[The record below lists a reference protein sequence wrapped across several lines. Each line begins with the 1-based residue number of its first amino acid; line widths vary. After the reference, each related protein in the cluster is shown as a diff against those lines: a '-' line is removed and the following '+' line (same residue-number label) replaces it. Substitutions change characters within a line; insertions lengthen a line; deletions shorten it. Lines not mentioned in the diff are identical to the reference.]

1 MTQNLKSPAL
11 TCSLEIVDPLGGWEP
26 FSSSC
31 SCAISFDLASFTSF
45 SIAAYCRGIWPEHNQ
60 ILWRISCRDHGWDI
74 LLIRQYLFDVGDSS
88 IDPGPALLCPFCGKK
103 FNNMKE
109 TLPHVCLCFAFFP
122 FKSQLCLFCYLSIR
136 AGKLTSTSIGFC
148 WVARTISSVRA
159 RSNHILIL
167 RNAV

>member
-60 ILWRISCRDHGWDI
+60 ISWRISCRDHGWDI
-74 LLIRQYLFDVGDSS
+74 LLIRQYLFDEGDSS
-88 IDPGPALLCPFCGKK
+88 TDPGPALLCPFCGKK

-109 TLPHVCLCFAFFP
+109 TLPHVCLFVCVLGSPLLKVSCISFDT
-122 FKSQLCLFCYLSIR
+122 CLSELGS
-136 AGKLTSTSIGFC
+136 L
-148 WVARTISSVRA
+148 
-159 RSNHILIL
+159 HLL
-167 RNAV
+167 R